1 MRNEWIA
8 AERRAEVRAAAK
20 AWLKAEAIDETAYAA
35 IEDLY
40 PDKRPQPA
48 FVWKLLVSFFVSA
61 AAIGIFLALENSFRP
76 SEGGRSL
83 LALSLALLLG
93 GATEMLFRSL
103 RLSGNGVEA
112 ATSFWSVVF
121 FQIASWASLEHLRV
135 DSVEAA
141 TIWLAVSVL
150 LWIAACKRWGYPAY
164 AALASVFGFLFL
176 ARLTGGRF
184 GWLLVGCL
192 LAAAGARL
200 LDRSGLPPSRRRASA
215 AVLVV
220 SLLAVY
226 AAVNLY
232 SLDKGLIESIATEP
246 LPVPRHAAR
255 LLAGLATAIAPLAL
269 FVWGVRT
276 RRTILLDVA
285 ILTTALSLLTLQHYA
300 KLRPVWAVLLVAGSA
315 VVAVAAWIGRRLA
328 KSPRGERLGITA
340 DRLFENQEIQGVI
353 ESAAVA
359 AVLAPAAEIRAA
371 EDTHGFRGGGGGSGG
386 GGASGHY

>member
-20 AWLKAEAIDETAYAA
+20 AWLKAGAIDEKAYGA
-35 IEDLY
+35 IQDLY

-48 FVWKLLVSFFVSA
+48 FVWKVLVFFFVSA
-61 AAIGIFLALENSFRP
+61 AAIGISLALENSFRP
-76 SEGGRSL
+76 SAGGRSL

-93 GATEMLFRSL
+93 GATEMLFRSP

-112 ATSFWSVVF
+112 ATSFWAVAF
-121 FQIASWASLEHLRV
+121 LMIASWASLEHLQV
-135 DSVEAA
+135 HAA
-141 TIWLAVSVL
+141 TIWLAVSAL
-150 LWIAACKRWGYPAY
+150 FWIAACKRWGYPAY

-176 ARLTGGRF
+176 GRLTGRI
-184 GWLLVGCL
+184 GWLLVGSF

-200 LDRSGLPPSRRRASA
+200 LDRSHLSPSRRRASA

-232 SLDKGLIESIATEP
+232 SLDEGLIESIATEP

-269 FVWGVRT
+269 LVWGVRT
-276 RRTILLDVA
+276 RRTILLDVG
-285 ILTTALSLLTLQHYA
+285 ILTTALSLLTFQHYA
-300 KLRPVWAVLLVAGSA
+300 KLRPLWAVLLVAGSA
-315 VVAVAAWIGRRLA
+315 VVAAAAWIGRRLA

-340 DRLFENQEIQGVI
+340 DLLFEDRETQGVI
-353 ESAAVA
+353 EAAAVA
-359 AVLAPAAEIRAA
+359 AVLAPAAETRAA
-371 EDTHGFRGGGGGSGG
+371 EDAHGFRGGGGSSGG
-386 GGASGHY
+386 GGASGHF